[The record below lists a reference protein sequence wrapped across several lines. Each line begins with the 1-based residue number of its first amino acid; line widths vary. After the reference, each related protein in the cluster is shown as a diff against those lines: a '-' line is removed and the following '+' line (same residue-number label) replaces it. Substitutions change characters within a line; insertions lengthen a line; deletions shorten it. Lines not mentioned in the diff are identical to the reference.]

1 MIAASQWIVIAFG
14 GFIIFVGVLMLFVPE
29 RARAI
34 LRKAASTNF
43 INYAE
48 ITIRMI
54 PATAMILFADYSKF
68 PELFKIFGWIMIIT
82 SVVLFIVPRQM
93 HHNYSLKAAE
103 ILTPGYVRL
112 ISPLA
117 FALGAGIVY
126 GVW

>member
-1 MIAASQWIVIAFG
+1 MIAASQWIIIAFG
-14 GFIIFVGVLMLFVPE
+14 CFISSVGILMLLAPE

-54 PATAMILFADYSKF
+54 PATAMILFADYSKA
-68 PELFKIFGWIMIIT
+68 PELLKIFGWIMIIT
-82 SVVLFIVPRQM
+82 SFILFFVPRQM
-93 HHNYSLKAAE
+93 HQNYSLKAGE

-112 ISPLA
+112 ISPFA
-117 FALGAGIVY
+117 FSLGAGLVY
-126 GVW
+126 SVW